1 MNYQQQK
8 ISRFLLVVMS
18 FMIPVL
24 VSLVIAIYRQVCSYC
39 TYSINLMVYIIIIL
53 LAIVVSTVVTAVLVS
68 VISVIVTSI
77 VGYLLYW
84 KKNKSYPQHKAT
96 DHVIYDTPDCINNN
110 NTEMMECNVA
120 YGVVKK

>member
-1 MNYQQQK
+1 M
-8 ISRFLLVVMS
+8 
-18 FMIPVL
+18 
-24 VSLVIAIYRQVCSYC
+24 VC
-39 TYSINLMVYIIIIL
+39 IIIIL

-77 VGYLLYW
+77 VAYLLYW
-84 KKNKSYPQHKAT
+84 KKNKTHPQHKAD
-96 DHVIYDTPDCINNN
+96 DHVIYDSPDLINNN